1 MDGTYEEVLNLFM
14 EAVQSASGK
23 EDTEN
28 EIPIIPSDFC
38 IPVGIS
44 NRHIH
49 LSKCHLEQ
57 LFGEGYELNMVKD
70 LSQPGQY
77 ACKETVTI
85 CGPKGAIEKIRVLG
99 PVRAQTQVEILA
111 GDCFK
116 LGVKGEVRLSGD
128 LLGTTGI
135 TIIGSKGTV
144 VIKEGLMIAKR
155 HIHMNLEEAK
165 QLGVSNGQIVSIE
178 VEGERGGIYKDVA
191 IRSDHN
197 SSLECHLDMEE
208 ANAMG
213 IKKDTKIK
221 ILK

>member
-14 EAVQSASGK
+14 EAVRSASDK
-23 EDTEN
+23 EN
-28 EIPIIPSDFC
+28 LVSDDC

-49 LSKCHLEQ
+49 LSKEDLEA
-57 LFGEGYELNMVKD
+57 LFGTGYELNPVKE

-77 ACKETVTI
+77 ACKEMVTI
-85 CGPKGAIEKIRVLG
+85 CGAKGAIEKVRVLG
-99 PVRAQTQVEILA
+99 PVRNKTQVEILA

-116 LGVKGEVRLSGD
+116 LGVNGKLCLSGELD
-128 LLGTTGI
+128 GTMGI
-135 TIIGSKGTV
+135 TIIGPAGTAV
-144 VIKEGLMIAKR
+144 AKEGLMVAKR
-155 HIHMNLEEAK
+155 HIHMSLQDAEHFK
-165 QLGVSNGQIVSIE
+165 VSNGQIVSIE
-178 VEGERGGIYKDVA
+178 IDGERGGIYKNVA
-191 IRSDHN
+191 IRADQN

-221 ILK
+221 IIK